1 MADLTPWRRKLKSA
15 LLFNSILTQALS
27 LEAIEAACRALG
39 HEWRDTFWN
48 PTTTLVTFLFQ
59 VLSAEKTLR
68 AAVADLLA
76 QLAASPMAEIDG
88 HQQRGTCSAA
98 RDADRADGASRQ
110 CAQGIS

>member
-1 MADLTPWRRKLKSA
+1 MAHFTPWRGRLKSA
-15 LLFNSILTQALS
+15 LLVNSILAQALS
-27 LEAIEAACRALG
+27 AEVIEAACRVLG

-76 QLAASPMAEIDG
+76 
-88 HQQRGTCSAA
+88 
-98 RDADRADGASRQ
+98 
-110 CAQGIS
+110 